1 MEHKRDSTIE
11 QLKTF
16 VLDESRAEVIEYAV
30 VTFILLLST
39 GLLLREIYD
48 TVLEVMKQ
56 ILVELTH

>member
-1 MEHKRDSTIE
+1 MAHKRDSTIE

>member
-1 MEHKRDSTIE
+1 MENKRRSTIE
-11 QLKTF
+11 QLKRF
-16 VLDESRAEVIEYAV
+16 VLDESGAEVIEYAV